1 MKVKTILMPLF
12 VLALTMIS
20 QIGFAQIYFV
30 NHAATGANNGANWT
44 DAYTDLQSA
53 LGIATAGTEIWVAK
67 GTYYPTTCSPCSAGD
82 RNISFEIP
90 DGVKLFGGFDGTE
103 SAQADRNWVANLTV
117 LSGDINQDGAPTENS
132 YSVVYSFRVSLSTI
146 VDGFTIRDGC
156 SDLVSGAGRTAEG
169 GGWYNDGSAG
179 NASSPMVRNVRFV
192 FNKAKRGGGMFNA
205 GGFAGEAS
213 PIYQHVEFIN
223 NSSSGD
229 GGGCVNDGN
238 FDGESSPQFYSC
250 QFIDNTSNG
259 AGAGMFNN
267 GAGIKDTLGNI
278 LYSGNSNP
286 FITNCV
292 FKNNTGFTSNGI
304 GGAMYN
310 LGSQGGSCTPS
321 IFNTL
326 FVENKAYAAAC
337 MYNHGGNEGLSS
349 PSIINCTFANN
360 EADPFNIGGGTGGAV
375 YNNASYNGT
384 SAPTVINCIFWDNIG
399 AVGSE
404 VFRNVDGT
412 PFIAY
417 CLVDKP
423 DCASINSASGIGTT
437 ACGLG
442 MLYNQNPNFVDPSS
456 CDYRLQDNSP
466 AINVGDNQ
474 VNGSAIDLDSLP
486 RIINSII
493 DLGPYESESVVLPID
508 ILSFNA
514 KFDGA
519 AEVDLFWSAINDKE
533 NGLFEIERSQDG
545 INFEIIARK
554 EAANDLNVPVTY
566 HIVDEAPLKGKSY
579 YRLKVTEYTGHS
591 YYSQLDDVTIF
602 DATIIAYPNPVT
614 EKLNLSINEANLSG
628 NLEYY
633 VHSISGKEML
643 HKTISAENEI
653 SIGTSQ
659 LDPGMHSIIIFLNGN
674 KLLTHRFIVT
684 KL

>member
-1 MKVKTILMPLF
+1 MNVKTILLPLF
-12 VLALTMIS
+12 VVALTMIS
-20 QIGFAQIYFV
+20 QIGFSQIYYV
-30 NHAATGANNGANWT
+30 NHAATGANSGANWT
-44 DAYTDLQSA
+44 DAYNDLQSA
-53 LGIATAGTEIWVAK
+53 LAIANAGTEIWVAK
-67 GTYYPTTCSPCSAGD
+67 GTYYPTRCTSCTTLD

-90 DGVKLFGGFDGTE
+90 DGVKLFGGFNGTE
-103 SAQADRNWVANLTV
+103 AVQTDRNWIANLTV
-117 LSGDINQDGAPTENS
+117 LSGDINEDGAPIENS
-132 YSVVYSFRVSLSTI
+132 YSVVYSFNVSLSTI

-156 SDLVSGAGRTAEG
+156 SDLVTGAGRIAEG

-205 GGFAGEAS
+205 GGFGGEAS

-229 GGGCVNDGN
+229 GGGCMNDGN

-250 QFIDNTSNG
+250 QFIDNTSSG

-286 FITNCV
+286 FITNSI

-375 YNNASYNGT
+375 YNNASLNGT

-417 CLVDKP
+417 SLVDKP

-442 MLYNQNPNFVDPSS
+442 MIYNQNPNFVDPSN
-456 CDYRLQDNSP
+456 CDYRLLDNSP

-486 RIINSII
+486 RITSAII
-493 DLGPYESESVVLPID
+493 DLGPYESESVALPID
-508 ILSFNA
+508 LLSFYA
-514 KFDGA
+514 KYDGSKA
-519 AEVDLFWSAINDKE
+519 VDLFWTTITHQERGS
-533 NGLFEIERSQDG
+533 FEIERSQDG
-545 INFEIIARK
+545 IQFELIDRLTASGTFD
-554 EAANDLNVPVTY
+554 EPVTY
-566 HIVDEAPLKGKSY
+566 HAADQNPLKGESY
-579 YRLKVTEYTGHS
+579 YRIKIIEDTGRI
-591 YYSQLDDVTIF
+591 YYSAIQNITIF
-602 DATIIAYPNPVT
+602 DATVTAYPNPVV
-614 EKLNLSINEANLSG
+614 KQLNLKINESDLSG
-628 NLEYY
+628 ELEYFI
-633 VHSISGKEML
+633 HSISGQEML
-643 HKTISAENEI
+643 HKFTPAKNEI
-653 SIGTSQ
+653 SIPVDR
-659 LDPGMHSIIIFLNGN
+659 LNPGAHSIVVLLKGN
-674 KLLTHRFIVT
+674 RILTHQFIVS